1 MMKESGKMKRLKML
15 SIISVLGIATTVVI
29 NNKKKREN

>member
-1 MMKESGKMKRLKML
+1 MNIRKFERKI
-15 SIISVLGIATTVVI
+15 IISVLGIATTVVI